1 MATKTAKGFVC
12 VHVIKH
18 TIQGLFVERD
28 NGQSQ
33 SNGRSGRQDICVKK
47 SYFERKLVC
56 VGIPDPLVRKHVPRS
71 NS

>member
-18 TIQGLFVERD
+18 TAQGLFVERD

-33 SNGRSGRQDICVKK
+33 FMDDLGGKVYVLKSHILSGSLFVLEFPIR
-47 SYFERKLVC
+47 L
-56 VGIPDPLVRKHVPRS
+56 
-71 NS
+71 